1 LYNVVEYSPVT
12 SGSGAIKQRFI
23 MKKLIFCIVTA
34 ALLFT
39 GCAPG
44 AGTTPSE
51 ASSGQASQPAGV
63 VSEQPPPTESVP
75 AASAAEPAFETKMSV
90 ASSGIT
96 DGVID
101 PKYGHSALSLP
112 LEISGAP
119 KGTVCFAIYM
129 DDPDAVPVCG
139 YRFVHWMAVNIS
151 ASDIPEDF
159 SRQAG
164 ESAVQGKN
172 DFGKTG
178 YGGPAPPDKDH
189 TYEITVFALDA
200 ELSLSEGFTREEFAA
215 AVSGHTLSTATLKG
229 LYKK

>member
-1 LYNVVEYSPVT
+1 
-12 SGSGAIKQRFI
+12 
-23 MKKLIFCIVTA
+23 MKKIIACAVLA
-34 ALLFT
+34 ALLLV
-39 GCAPG
+39 GCAPAKNVNQG
-44 AGTTPSE
+44 NVS
-51 ASSGQASQPAGV
+51 SQPPDTSV
-63 VSEQPPPTESVP
+63 ESKLTEQPAAASTVAAEQP
-75 AASAAEPAFETKMSV
+75 ADTASAAAEQPEIEMTV
-90 ASSGIT
+90 TSSGIT

-101 PKYGHSALSLP
+101 QKYGQSELSLP
-112 LEISGAP
+112 LSIEGAP
-119 KGTVCFAIYM
+119 EGTACFAVYM

-172 DFGKTG
+172 DFGKSG

-189 TYEITVFALDA
+189 TYEITVYALDA
-200 ELSLSEGFTREEFAA
+200 ELSLSKGFTKEEFAA
-215 AVSGHTLSTATLKG
+215 AVNGHTLSTATLKG

>member
-1 LYNVVEYSPVT
+1 
-12 SGSGAIKQRFI
+12 
-23 MKKLIFCIVTA
+23 MKKVIICAVLA
-34 ALLFT
+34 ALLLV
-39 GCAPG
+39 GCAPAKNDNQG
-44 AGTTPSE
+44 NAETSQPPK
-51 ASSGQASQPAGV
+51 ASVESKLTEQPAGD
-63 VSEQPPPTESVP
+63 STAAAEHPIDT
-75 AASAAEPAFETKMSV
+75 ASAAAERPEIEMTV
-90 ASSGIT
+90 TSSGIT

-101 PKYGHSALSLP
+101 QKYGHSELSLP
-112 LEISGAP
+112 LSIEGAP
-119 KGTVCFAIYM
+119 EDTACFAIYM

-164 ESAVQGKN
+164 ETTVQGKN

-200 ELSLSEGFTREEFAA
+200 ELSLSEGFTKEEFTA
-215 AVSGHTLSTATLKG
+215 AVSGHTLSTVTLKG